1 MLSKAQAGLAAKLF
15 LISGAREQSRRLL
28 GGSLPLVL
36 TWELPLELPCP
47 CCRTS
52 TSCGAPPVGL
62 PTPQGLQTGDVALHC
77 LATPELRRE
86 PNRLLV
92 APERDSSAFLC
103 SKSEQ
108 NAQVL

>member
-1 MLSKAQAGLAAKLF
+1 MLIKAQAGLAAKLF

-52 TSCGAPPVGL
+52 TSCRAPPVGL
-62 PTPQGLQTGDVALHC
+62 PTPKASKLEMKLSFALPLQNSEGNPTGC
-77 LATPELRRE
+77 
-86 PNRLLV
+86 
-92 APERDSSAFLC
+92 
-103 SKSEQ
+103 
-108 NAQVL
+108 